1 MWRLYLEITNS
12 LKIYILDV
20 LFSVTV
26 DSHRREEITPNL
38 VTFSFDKLIAQRKK
52 SIQLSLQK
60 LPNFSFKISSAKERN
75 KIQDIKFP
83 SVFPSNRPAQK
94 NAARHY
100 TTILFLFSAL
110 YSLQSSFNPT
120 KSKKSQKIKFPT
132 YFPPNRPPQKNAS
145 HYTAILLLFSALNT
159 LRKFLQPTKKSKN

>member
-1 MWRLYLEITNS
+1 MIVSGNYKFFENLDTRCFIFCNSKFTQKRRNNPEPRNLLVRKIDRPKKEIHP
-12 LKIYILDV
+12 V
-20 LFSVTV
+20 FVT
-26 DSHRREEITPNL
+26 
-38 VTFSFDKLIAQRKK
+38 K
-52 SIQLSLQK
+52 S
-60 LPNFSFKISSAKERN
+60 PNFSFKISSTKERN
-75 KIQDIKFP
+75 KVRDIKFP

-100 TTILFLFSAL
+100 TTIQFLFSAL
-110 YSLQSSFNPT
+110 YTLQSSFNPT

-145 HYTAILLLFSALNT
+145 HYTAILLLFSAINT